1 MVLFFKVAPFLKQ
14 TLMNILNKKKNIL
27 IKAIIKSN
35 KDINSSWKIIYKKIE
50 IWRLIKNKM
59 K

>member
-50 IWRLIKNKM
+50 IWL
-59 K
+59 